1 MDKAI
6 SKKKI
11 EIIAEIANTHQGDP
25 EYALR
30 LANKCIKS
38 GADAVKFQ
46 IYFADELLVRNHP
59 RYTHFKKQSFTVNK
73 WTELFIS
80 LKNKVK
86 IYADIFGIKAFE
98 IANKSNLDGY
108 KIHSSD
114 LTNKILLDKLNDKKK
129 KYFLSCGGSNLSEIA
144 YAVKTLNKKNI
155 KPILMH
161 GFQAYPTEIADT
173 HLNRIKLLKNIF
185 KDNCDYGY
193 QDHISGSDN
202 MNMIIPQLAIP
213 LGINF
218 IEKHVILKR
227 DKSRIDYYSSVEP
240 ADFSNFVKQ
249 VRCSEVALGPKNFFK
264 SHSELKYRNEVKKF
278 WVSGSKLKKNSI
290 VKKSDFI
297 MKRVHNNKKNNI
309 FIEEIINKKLKI
321 DLDKETVID
330 RSFFENHITALII
343 VRTKSKRLPK
353 KCLKKI
359 CGITTIEHC
368 ISRVKQSKKI
378 DKIILCTTNN
388 EEDKVLI
395 EIAKK
400 NKIQFHAGENENV
413 LLRMLNALKKQKT
426 DLVIRITGDDILID
440 PVHLDKTID
449 YHLKNNNEY
458 TDNKALPSGTEV
470 EIFNKKLLEK
480 IFFLANDSSGTEY
493 LTFYIKNNQNQISTG
508 SLPLDIK
515 IPKKIKLTL
524 DTKKDFKKINFFL
537 NEMKKQ
543 NKLFSY
549 SLNDIIIFYN
559 KNKNKFNNEKKKIKG
574 LSVDT
579 NLQWKKILKFQN

>member
-6 SKKKI
+6 RKKKI
-11 EIIAEIANTHQGDP
+11 EVIAEIANTHQGDP

-46 IYFADELLVRNHP
+46 IYFADELLVRYHP
-59 RYTHFKKQSFTVNK
+59 RYSHFKKQSFTVNK
-73 WTELFIS
+73 WNELFNS

-144 YAVKTLNKKNI
+144 YAVKILNKKNI

-161 GFQAYPTEIADT
+161 GFQAYPTDIVDT
-173 HLNRIKLLKNIF
+173 NLNRIKLLKDTF
-185 KDNCDYGY
+185 KDKCDYGY

-202 MNMIIPQLAIP
+202 MNMIVPQLAIP

-218 IEKHVILKR
+218 IEKHVILSRYKR
-227 DKSRIDYYSSVEP
+227 RIDYYSSIE
-240 ADFSNFVKQ
+240 
-249 VRCSEVALGPKNFFK
+249 PKNFSKFI
-264 SHSELKYRNEVKKF
+264 SQVRYSEIALGSNNFFINNNELKYRNEVKKF
-278 WVSGSKLKKNSI
+278 WVTASKLKKNSI

-297 MKRVHNNKKNNI
+297 MKRVHNNQKNN
-309 FIEEIINKKLKI
+309 FFLEDIINKRLRV
-321 DLDKETVID
+321 DLDEETVID
-330 RSFFENHITALII
+330 KSFFDNNITALII
-343 VRTKSKRLPK
+343 VRSKSSRLPK

-368 ISRVKQSKKI
+368 IKRVKQSKKI
-378 DKIILCTTNN
+378 NKIILCTTDNK
-388 EEDKVLI
+388 EDKILI
-395 EIAKK
+395 KIAKK
-400 NKIQFHAGENENV
+400 NKIQFYAGENENV
-413 LLRMLNALKKQKT
+413 LLRMLNALKNQKT

-440 PVHLDKTID
+440 PEYLDKTID
-449 YHLKNNNEY
+449 YHLKQNNEY
-458 TDNKALPSGTEV
+458 TDNKELPSGCEV

-480 IFFLANDSSGTEY
+480 LFFLANDSSGTEY
-493 LTFYIKNNQNQISTG
+493 LTFYIKNNDNQINIG

-515 IPKKIKLTL
+515 ISKKIKLTL
-524 DTKKDFKKINFFL
+524 DTKEDFKKINFFL
-537 NEMKKQ
+537 KEMHTQ
-543 NKLFSY
+543 NKTFSY
-549 SLNDIIIFYN
+549 NLIDIINFYN
-559 KNKNKFNNEKKKIKG
+559 KNKNIFKDKKKKIKG
-574 LSVDT
+574 LNVDT
-579 NLQWKKILKFQN
+579 DLQWKKILKFQN